1 MPRVAFLG
9 LGAIGAPM
17 ARHLA
22 RPEFD
27 LAVWNRTLP
36 KAEAMA
42 GELGVRHALTPADA
56 ARECDVVIT
65 CLPVSRNVEASP
77 GKGSK
82 ARIARSMSSA
92 GRRQSMVA
100 SARPILAA

>member
-1 MPRVAFLG
+1 
-9 LGAIGAPM
+9 M

-42 GELGVRHALTPADA
+42 SELGVRYALTPADA
-56 ARECDVVIT
+56 ARESGDARWLNGDRSQRLLGADRV
-65 CLPVSRNVEASP
+65 PVDE
-77 GKGSK
+77 G
-82 ARIARSMSSA
+82 
-92 GRRQSMVA
+92 
-100 SARPILAA
+100 LAAGCGDRCQRRER

>member
-27 LAVWNRTLP
+27 LAVWNRTSP
-36 KAEAMA
+36 KAEALA
-42 GELGVRHALTPADA
+42 SELGVRHALTPADA
-56 ARECDVVIT
+56 ARAQAAACGSRK
-65 CLPVSRNVEASP
+65 PVAASR
-77 GKGSK
+77 G
-82 ARIARSMSSA
+82 SA
-92 GRRQSMVA
+92 GTKT
-100 SARPILAA
+100 